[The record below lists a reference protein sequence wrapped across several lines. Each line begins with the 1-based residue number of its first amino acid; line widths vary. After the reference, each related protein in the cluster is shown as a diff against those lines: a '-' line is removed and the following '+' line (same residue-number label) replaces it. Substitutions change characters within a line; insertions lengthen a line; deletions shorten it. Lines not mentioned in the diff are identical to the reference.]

1 MKLKIR
7 SINLSDWKWI
17 RDLIIKEWGSEK
29 VVTKGKIYNVKDL
42 PGLAAKQNREIVG
55 LLTYHIKNNEC
66 EIVTLNS
73 IKTNQGVA
81 TNLLE
86 EIKKIAVTKKCKRL
100 WLVTTNNNIK
110 ALGFYQ
116 KRGFYLKAIYPNA
129 IELSRKLKPEIPM
142 IGNEGI
148 PIRDEVELEIV
159 L

>member
-7 SINLSDWKWI
+7 PTNLKDWKWI
-17 RDLIIKEWGSEK
+17 RDLIIKEWGSEM
-29 VVTKGKIYNVKDL
+29 VVSKGKIYNIKNL
-42 PGLAAKQNREIVG
+42 PGLAAEQNGEIVG
-55 LLTYHIKNNEC
+55 HLTYHMENNEC

-73 IKTNQGVA
+73 IKTNQGIA

-86 EIKKIAVTKKCKRL
+86 EIKKIAVIKKCKRL
-100 WLVTTNNNIK
+100 WLITTNDNIK
-110 ALGFYQ
+110 VLGFYQ
-116 KRGFYLKAIYPNA
+116 RKGFCLKAIYPNA

-148 PIRDEVELEIV
+148 PIRDEIELEIV